1 MHVPGGVKLKGS
13 TLIEV
18 IVAMTILTLFWA
30 IAMTIVVKIDFEL
43 NEIRQQRAM
52 YFLTKAVNG
61 NQEITDIPED
71 WDIVADKI
79 DDKDGLTLVEFRIK
93 DRRGKVVYRL
103 NRWEKTEDYNRR
115 MEADSF
121 FR

>member
-1 MHVPGGVKLKGS
+1 MHVSGGVKLKGS

-43 NEIRQQRAM
+43 NEIRQQRAI

-71 WDIVADKI
+71 WDIVVDKV
-79 DDKDGLTLVEFRIK
+79 DDKDELTLVEFLIK

-103 NRWEKTEDYNRR
+103 NRWERTEDYNKR
-115 MEADSF
+115 METDSF

>member
-71 WDIVADKI
+71 WDIVVDKI
-79 DDKDGLTLVEFRIK
+79 DDKDGLTLVEFRIR

-103 NRWEKTEDYNRR
+103 NRWEKTEYYNRR

>member
-71 WDIVADKI
+71 WDIVVDKI

>member
-61 NQEITDIPED
+61 NQGITDIPGD
-71 WDIVADKI
+71 WDIVVDKI